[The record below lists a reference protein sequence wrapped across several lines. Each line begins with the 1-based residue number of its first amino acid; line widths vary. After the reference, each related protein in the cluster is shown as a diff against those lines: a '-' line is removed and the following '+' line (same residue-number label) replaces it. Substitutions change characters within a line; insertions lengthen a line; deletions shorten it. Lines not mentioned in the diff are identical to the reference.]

1 MRGVLRLL
9 FPHPRFADPLPGEG
23 WFVGKGLDPFRM
35 NKIQITGG
43 GTGQAAFPTERWLRR
58 NGTYLAAQAQG
69 CVPYER
75 MASLERGIPCCAGT
89 GCVPYAKLSK

>member
-35 NKIQITGG
+35 NKTQNRQDCNDETLDYFAALAMTGC
-43 GTGQAAFPTERWLRR
+43 RRR
-58 NGTYLAAQAQG
+58 NGTSTARFAPSIIMTAFPIALF
-69 CVPYER
+69 VK
-75 MASLERGIPCCAGT
+75 S
-89 GCVPYAKLSK
+89 S